1 TIDHMVVSGESC
13 GYFQTNHFLSYMM
26 LMGIKLKAQHGTFG
40 KLSSQTR
47 LHQNGTGKMQF
58 IQQAKDGQD
67 GKFQSVAK
75 IISSQIPV

>member
-1 TIDHMVVSGESC
+1 MVVSGECC
-13 GYFQTNHFLSYMM
+13 GYFPTNHFLSYMM